1 MCRLVRAAS
10 NYHVVSYPET
20 GRTNGSVFAFG
31 GAFGRGFYEGRVAME
46 AIIERCCG
54 LDVHKDVVVAC
65 VLIGPPEGRVR
76 KDIRTYGT
84 TTEQLEELRDW
95 LAAVGCTHVGME
107 STGVYWVPVYTVL
120 EEHFDLTVGNA
131 SHMKNVPGRKTDVKD
146 SQWIAELIRCGLIR
160 KSFVPPKWQRAL
172 RDLTRYRRKLV
183 EAQASERNRLQ
194 RLLETCNVKLASVA
208 TDVFGKSGR
217 EMLRALIK
225 GDESPEQMAQRARGR
240 LRKKLEQL
248 VLALRGKVE
257 SHHRFMLEMQLG
269 RVEDIEANIAIVDSK
284 IDEAIAPHRA
294 VMQRL
299 MTIPGVDRVVAVTV
313 IAELGIDMNVFPTPA
328 HAAAWGGVC
337 PGNNE
342 SAGKRMGQQRRRGN
356 VHLATAL
363 VQAAMAAS
371 KTKGTYLKAR
381 FWKIAGRA
389 GKKRAAVAV
398 AHSILNAIYHML
410 MGSVHYKD
418 LGGDYL
424 DRFLNRGAEQRL
436 VQRLRLMGY
445 EVRPKT
451 A

>member
-1 MCRLVRAAS
+1 MAVFYLWWCRRLRLLKGSRYGS
-10 NYHVVSYPET
+10 NHRTVLRT
-20 GRTNGSVFAFG
+20 GCPQ
-31 GAFGRGFYEGRVAME
+31 GRCGRVC
-46 AIIERCCG
+46 I
-54 LDVHKDVVVAC
+54 
-65 VLIGPPEGRVR
+65 
-76 KDIRTYGT
+76 
-84 TTEQLEELRDW
+84 
-95 LAAVGCTHVGME
+95 
-107 STGVYWVPVYTVL
+107 
-120 EEHFDLTVGNA
+120 
-131 SHMKNVPGRKTDVKD
+131 GRKAGGKGTQGDPHL
-146 SQWIAELIRCGLIR
+146 WNNNNATGTAAGLASPSRLHAHRHGIDGC
-160 KSFVPPKWQRAL
+160 V
-172 RDLTRYRRKLV
+172 LV
-183 EAQASERNRLQ
+183 EAQASDPNRLQ

-225 GDESPEQMAQRARGR
+225 GEESPEQMAQLARGR

-248 VLALRGKVE
+248 VLAFHGKVE

-284 IDEAIAPHRA
+284 IDEALTPHRA
-294 VMQRL
+294 VMERL

-313 IAELGIDMNVFPTPA
+313 IAELGIDMNVFPTTA

-342 SAGKRMGQQRRRGN
+342 SAGKRMGQQKRRGN

-363 VQAAMAAS
+363 VQAAMGAS
-371 KTKGTYLKAR
+371 KTKDTYLKAR

-410 MGSVHYKD
+410 KGSVDYKD
-418 LGGDYL
+418 LGCDYL
-424 DRFLNRGAEQRL
+424 DRFLHRRAEQRL
-436 VQRLRLMGY
+436 VQRLRSMGY

-451 A
+451 P

>member
-1 MCRLVRAAS
+1 MAVFSLLVAPLVAAS
-10 NYHVVSYPET
+10 
-20 GRTNGSVFAFG
+20 F
-31 GAFGRGFYEGRVAME
+31 EGRVAME

-54 LDVHKDVVVAC
+54 LDVHKETVVAC
-65 VLIGPPEGRVR
+65 VLIGLPEGRPR
-76 KDIRTYGT
+76 REIRTYGT
-84 TTEQLEELRDW
+84 TTAQLEQLRDW
-95 LAAVGCTHVGME
+95 LQQVGCTHVGME
-107 STGVYWVPVYTVL
+107 STGVYWVPVYAVL
-120 EEHFDLTVGNA
+120 EGQFELIVGNA
-131 SHMKNVPGRKTDVKD
+131 SHIKNVPGRKTDVKD
-146 SQWIAELIRCGLIR
+146 AQWIAELIRCGLVR

-183 EAQASERNRLQ
+183 EAQAGERNRLQ

-225 GDESPEQMAQRARGR
+225 GDESPEQMAQLARGR

-269 RVEDIEANIAIVDSK
+269 RVEDIEANIAVIDSK

-313 IAELGIDMNVFPTPA
+313 IAELGIDMNIFPTPA

-342 SAGKRMGQQRRRGN
+342 SAGKRMGQQKRRGN

-363 VQAAMAAS
+363 VQSAMAAS
-371 KTKGTYLKAR
+371 KAKDTYLKAR
-381 FWKIAGRA
+381 FWKIASRA

-398 AHSILNAIYHML
+398 AHTILNAIYHIL
-410 MGSVHYKD
+410 KAGVDYKD

-424 DRFLNRGAEQRL
+424 DRFLNRRAEQRL
-436 VQRLRLMGY
+436 VQRLRSMGY
-445 EVRPKT
+445 VVRSRT
-451 A
+451 ALSEGS

>member
-1 MCRLVRAAS
+1 
-10 NYHVVSYPET
+10 
-20 GRTNGSVFAFG
+20 
-31 GAFGRGFYEGRVAME
+31 ME
-46 AIIERCCG
+46 AIVERCCG

-65 VLIGPPEGRVR
+65 LLIGSAEERVR
-76 KDIRTYGT
+76 KQIRTYGT
-84 TTEQLEELRDW
+84 TTAQLEQMREW
-95 LAAVGCTHVGME
+95 LKESACSHIGME
-107 STGVYWVPVYTVL
+107 STGVYWMPVYAVL
-120 EEHFDLTVGNA
+120 EEHFDLIVGNA
-131 SHMKNVPGRKTDVKD
+131 AHIKNVPGRKTDVKD
-146 SQWIAELIRCGLIR
+146 AQWIAELIRCGLVR

-217 EMLRALIK
+217 DMLRALIK
-225 GDESPEQMAQRARGR
+225 GDDNPEQIAQLARGR
-240 LRKKLEQL
+240 LRKKLDAL
-248 VLALRGKVE
+248 ILALRGKVE
-257 SHHRFMLEMQLG
+257 AHHRFMLEMQLD
-269 RVEDIEANIAIVDSK
+269 RVEDIEKNISVVDTK
-284 IDEAIAPHRA
+284 IDEAIAPHQA
-294 VMQRL
+294 VMKRL

-342 SAGKRMGQQRRRGN
+342 SAGKRMGQQKRRGN

-371 KTKGTYLKAR
+371 KTKDTYLKAR
-381 FWKIAGRA
+381 FWKISGRA

-410 MGSVHYKD
+410 KACVDYKD

-424 DRFLNRGAEQRL
+424 DRFLNRRTEQRL
-436 VQRLRLMGY
+436 VQRLRSMGY
-445 EVRPKT
+445 DVRPKT